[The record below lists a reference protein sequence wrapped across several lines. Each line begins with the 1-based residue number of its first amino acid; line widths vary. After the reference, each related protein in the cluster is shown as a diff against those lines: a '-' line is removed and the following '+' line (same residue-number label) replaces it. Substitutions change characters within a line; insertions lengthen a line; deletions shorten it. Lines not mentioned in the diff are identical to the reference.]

1 MPILLLSIGVFQW
14 KKYLKDNTVMAKI
27 RITQVK
33 STIGSTKRQK
43 ATMEAL
49 GISKMHHTVEH
60 EATPQIIGMVNKMRH
75 LLTVEEVK

>member
-1 MPILLLSIGVFQW
+1 
-14 KKYLKDNTVMAKI
+14 MAKL

-33 STIGSTKRQK
+33 SSIGSTKRQK

-49 GISKMHHTVEH
+49 GLRKMQQTVEH

-75 LLTVEEVK
+75 LLNVEEV